1 MKKSV
6 PTRTS
11 MCERIKSFQEMA
23 CFLFGAGER
32 PCRRRMLPRNLD
44 IELPRQQRFRT
55 FPVVTWQQL
64 IALPNKHSRT
74 AAIHYEFFTILS

>member
-23 CFLFGAGER
+23 CFLLGQER
-32 PCRRRMLPRNLD
+32 GHALPRHKIYL
-44 IELPRQQRFRT
+44 
-55 FPVVTWQQL
+55 FPVDLKVVL
-64 IALPNKHSRT
+64 R
-74 AAIHYEFFTILS
+74 